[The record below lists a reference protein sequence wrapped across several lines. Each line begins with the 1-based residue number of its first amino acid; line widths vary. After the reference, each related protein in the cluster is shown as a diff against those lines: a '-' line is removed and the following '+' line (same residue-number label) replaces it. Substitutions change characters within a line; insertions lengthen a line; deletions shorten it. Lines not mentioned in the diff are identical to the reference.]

1 MDAFRPV
8 RHLSNNTLQQ
18 AFRAFLVPTVAEK
31 YHVIAVRCLWRVEK
45 NQLHRVHALIS
56 GKRRQLELLL
66 QRTPMVN
73 IVILAITGQEEG
85 TKKHK
90 KPNKKAKGDK
100 KSRKHPRRE
109 DSDEGNS
116 SEESGNDG
124 GGNDG
129 DGNEDDDDSSDW
141 FPEFDSAPSQN
152 TCGQKQVYPGISF

>member
-1 MDAFRPV
+1 M
-8 RHLSNNTLQQ
+8 
-18 AFRAFLVPTVAEK
+18 
-31 YHVIAVRCLWRVEK
+31 IAVRCLWKVEK
-45 NQLHRVHALIS
+45 NELHRAHALIS

-66 QRTPMVN
+66 QRTPMAK
-73 IVILAITGQEEG
+73 IVVSAITGQEEG
-85 TKKHK
+85 PKKHK

-100 KSRKHPRRE
+100 KPRKHARRE

-124 GGNDG
+124 
-129 DGNEDDDDSSDW
+129 DGNEDDGDSSDL